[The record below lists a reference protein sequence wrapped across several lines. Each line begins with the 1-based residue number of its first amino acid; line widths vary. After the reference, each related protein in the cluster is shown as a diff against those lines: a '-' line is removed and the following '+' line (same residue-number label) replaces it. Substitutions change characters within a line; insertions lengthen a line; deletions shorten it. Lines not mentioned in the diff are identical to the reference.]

1 MKMKVI
7 PAALM
12 RDIASLIMTK
22 RVRFRQESKRKAIF
36 RQINVASHNGSI
48 KSEFLTN

>member
-22 RVRFRQESKRKAIF
+22 RVEFRQEESYFQADKR
-36 RQINVASHNGSI
+36 ASHNGSI
-48 KSEFLTN
+48 KSKFLTN